1 MLSKLFHVNMNILLS
16 GFKVRIQSKRQPK
29 LIQSNK
35 NKYKQ
40 TIKEKKVCKKSKNM
54 WQGPQ

>member
-16 GFKVRIQSKRQPK
+16 GFKVQIQSKRQPK

-54 WQGPQ
+54 